1 LLIRHR
7 SYLAITLHLVWN
19 TRDRSPLISPEIEPK
34 LYDYL
39 VAIARSKR
47 CDVLAVGGT
56 DNHIHLLVTFPST
69 VMLGALLRELKAG
82 SSRWMHATLPPD
94 EWFDWQNNYAAIA
107 VSPSHRKRLIAY
119 IHNQKQHHADG
130 TTLELLERDCETYE
144 TDEEDSSEGRAAA
157 GA

>member
-7 SYLAITLHLVWN
+7 SYLAIALHLVWS
-19 TRDRSPLISPEIEPK
+19 TRDRSPLISSQIEPR

-39 VAIARSKR
+39 V
-47 CDVLAVGGT
+47 
-56 DNHIHLLVTFPST
+56 
-69 VMLGALLRELKAG
+69 
-82 SSRWMHATLPPD
+82 
-94 EWFDWQNNYAAIA
+94 AIA
-107 VSPSHRKRLIAY
+107 VSPSHRKRIIAY

-130 TTLELLERDCETYE
+130 TTLELLERDYETYD

>member
-1 LLIRHR
+1 LIRHR
-7 SYLAITLHLVWN
+7 SYLAIALHLVWS
-19 TRDRSPLISPEIEPK
+19 TRERSPLISPAIESR

-56 DNHIHLLVTFPST
+56 ENHIHLLVTFPST
-69 VMLGALLRELKAG
+69 VMLGDLLRELKAG
-82 SSRWMHATLPPD
+82 SSRWMHATLSPD
-94 EWFDWQNNYAAIA
+94 DWFDWQNNYAAIA
-107 VSPSHRKRLIAY
+107 VSPSHRKRIIAY

-130 TTLELLERDCETYE
+130 TTIELLERDHEEYE
-144 TDEEDSSEGRAAA
+144 SGEDDSSEGRAAE